1 MKIKL
6 FSALTVWVACAM
18 LVSCGKE
25 EPEPTPPS
33 SGGSNN
39 GGNNSTSG
47 EWGTLIDIPEVNGDE
62 DFVANLQTTN
72 KGLYMEVLLNNIE
85 SSWKYRMNSGSQ
97 TWMKCEDVEGY
108 YFWEPHN
115 YYNDVDDRFSYFYVG
130 DSTSGLI
137 GMNTGAPFQ
146 LATPHP
152 FGFIGNRQML
162 IDNSTTADTWRL
174 MDSEVQVKQ
183 PNELNLF
190 NTVYTLPLSVSF
202 TRGIADPSENC
213 IWVTSNSSSILYKI
227 YASGTV
233 TSWDV
238 AALTGIQGYV
248 GDIKFSTLP
257 GHVDVYFQYG
267 NSYMRID
274 ERTTLEVFHT
284 NPTMFNASSFA
295 VDNNFLYA
303 GDGKKIN
310 LSTGEVGT
318 FIPPSPGFD
327 NIALY
332 NDYFNKTFALSVS
345 SDIEVLKNDGDPY
358 IYSIYENKIFRMPKS
373 I

>member
-1 MKIKL
+1 MKNKL
-6 FSALTVWVACAM
+6 FSALTVLVACAM

-25 EPEPTPPS
+25 EPQPTPPS
-33 SGGSNN
+33 NGGGNN
-39 GGNNSTSG
+39 GGNNSTTG
-47 EWGTLIDIPEVNGDE
+47 EWGTLIDIPEVNGNE
-62 DFVANLQTTN
+62 DLVVGLETTN
-72 KGLYMEVLLNNIE
+72 KGVYMAVLLNNGE

-97 TWMKCEDVEGY
+97 TWMKCEDVESY

-115 YYNDVDDRFSYFYVG
+115 YYYDVDDRFSYFYVG
-130 DSTSGLI
+130 DATSGLI

-162 IDNSTTADTWRL
+162 LDNSTYADTWRL

-202 TRGIADPSENC
+202 TRAIADPSENC
-213 IWVTSNSSSILYKI
+213 IWLTSYLSSTIYKI

-238 AALTGIQGYV
+238 EALTGIQGYV
-248 GDIKFSTLP
+248 GEIKFSTLP

-267 NSYMRID
+267 NCYMRID
-274 ERTTLEVFHT
+274 ERTTLEVFYT
-284 NPTMFNASSFA
+284 DPTLGTMPFT

-303 GDGKKIN
+303 TDGKKIN
-310 LSTGEVGT
+310 LSSGEVGT
-318 FIPPSPGFD
+318 FIPPAPGFD
-327 NIALY
+327 NMELY
-332 NDYFNKTFALSVS
+332 NDYFNKTYNLLFSTE
-345 SDIEVLKNDGDPY
+345 IEVLKNDGDPY